1 MKMIRTIHPV
11 GQGAFYTERFYTD
24 LNNIYTIIYDCGS
37 STQFSGRGQLIDS
50 EITQTFDEGENIT
63 AIFISHFHND
73 HINGIKKLL
82 EYCNVK
88 YVFLPVLTN
97 ESKLLL
103 MAYENNKEILM
114 FINNPSKYITD
125 IKPETKVIFI
135 EEENI
140 EEQNNHKDTIEQSKE
155 NFYLDEDYRETNKHI
170 RSGTK
175 ITALYLKGLWEYI
188 PYNLKYNDLYSKIK
202 REYSKSGL
210 SIPNDALIN
219 IDSVNLW
226 EAKNIFNNVIKS
238 NKRNIN
244 SMVLYSGSVIPQ
256 KWNCN
261 AIINYNFNC
270 ILNYYFDRYYNKHI
284 KTGCLYLGDYDLTE
298 KDAFKLLK
306 KKYCCV
312 ENNIS
317 LVQVPHHGS
326 KHNFD
331 ERICSEFADL
341 KIFFI
346 SAGEKNKYRHPSCTV
361 IEKIYYLHNCVC
373 LVTENKSSAIQFIY
387 EHY

>member
-11 GQGAFYTERFYTD
+11 GQGAFYTERFYID

-103 MAYENNKEILM
+103 MAYENSKEILM

-155 NFYLDEDYRETNKHI
+155 NFYLDEDCRETNKHI
-170 RSGTK
+170 KSGTK
-175 ITALYLKGLWEYI
+175 ITAFYLKGLWEYI
-188 PYNLKYNDLYSKIK
+188 PYNLKYNDLYNKIK
-202 REYSKSGL
+202 GEYSKSGL